1 MKLQDFSS
9 DIEII
14 WGWPFSTTLNISSKP
29 FADHLHEYLVRQF
42 PHYVDDDS
50 AVKALYGSDE
60 WFVDVGMLSTPE
72 RSKIWDWIEEHG
84 LTNGEA

>member
-50 AVKALYGSDE
+50 AVKAL
-60 WFVDVGMLSTPE
+60 
-72 RSKIWDWIEEHG
+72 
-84 LTNGEA
+84 